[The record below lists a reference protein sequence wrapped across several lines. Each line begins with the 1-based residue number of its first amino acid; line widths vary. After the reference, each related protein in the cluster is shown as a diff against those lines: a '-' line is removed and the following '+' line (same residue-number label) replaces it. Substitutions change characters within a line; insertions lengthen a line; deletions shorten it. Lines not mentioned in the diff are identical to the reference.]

1 MPVHGNAEI
10 TRVLTRYRDAIQLVH
25 DEVVKGMNAGK
36 DVFTLMHEI
45 RLPQNLEIGE
55 NYGRLTWSIRG
66 IYEGYAG
73 WFDLNPGTMYEQPP
87 SAVYSELETLAGGPD
102 VLARRPSST
111 SRRASRSRRPSH
123 NREPGRGRQAQE
135 DPRGPAE
142 GAEDTESAVS
152 QRHRTRLA
160 R

>member
-1 MPVHGNAEI
+1 M
-10 TRVLTRYRDAIQLVH
+10 LTRYRDAIQHVH

-45 RLPQNLEIGE
+45 RLPQDLDLGE

-73 WFDLNPGTMYEQPP
+73 WFDLNPATMYEKPA
-87 SAVYSELETLAGGPD
+87 STVYPELVTLAGGPD
-102 VLARRPSST
+102 VLARRALE
-111 SRRASRSRRPSH
+111 RIEEGRPVEALHLTNVSL
-123 NREPGRGRQAQE
+123 AA
-135 DPRGPAE
+135 DPKHRKTLEARLKALE
-142 GAEDTESAVS
+142 TLRTQCQ
-152 QRHRTRLA
+152 QRHRAGLA